1 MKIKQKT
8 LPYDVVAA
16 LPKAPHHQPIRPS
29 RLLGTVVRALAIL
42 DQIKTKFTYTEHRMD
57 QLGKAPCLILMNH
70 SCFLDL
76 KLAYKLFYPRR
87 FNIVSTTDGLIGW
100 FGLKGLLMRWLGCV
114 PTQKFVSDP
123 GLISDISY
131 ALKEKKA
138 SVLMYPE
145 AGYSFDGRATVLP
158 KRLGI
163 LLKKLNVPVVTV
175 ITQGAFAYDPLY
187 NNLQKR
193 KVKVHAD
200 VTYLLTPEEIQ
211 EKSVEEIDAMID
223 EQFSFDN
230 FAWQYENKIE
240 ITEDFRAD
248 GLNRILYKC
257 PECGAEGEME
267 GKGILL
273 TCKKCG
279 KVHELTTLGRLE
291 AKTGET
297 KFAHVPDWYD
307 WQRAEVRKELTEGT
321 YKLDTE
327 VSIAILKDHKAL
339 YHVGE
344 GRLIHD
350 ENGFKLTG
358 CDGKLNY
365 EQSAQS
371 SYTLNSDYFWY
382 EIGDVIGIGNA
393 DQLYYC
399 FPKQRDI
406 VTKARLAAEELYKM
420 KREAKLAAR
429 AQRRARRAAASA
441 E

>member
-8 LPYDVVAA
+8 LPYETVAA
-16 LPKAPHHQPIRPS
+16 LPKAPHYKPIKPS
-29 RLLGTVVRALAIL
+29 RLLGTVVRVLAIF
-42 DQIKTKFTYTEHRMD
+42 DQIKTKFTYTEHRMEK
-57 QLGKAPCLILMNH
+57 LGKEPCLILMNH

-100 FGLKGLLMRWLGCV
+100 FGFKGKLMRWLGCV

-123 GLISDISY
+123 SLITDMNY

-158 KRLGI
+158 KRFGV

-211 EKSVEEIDAMID
+211 EKSVEEIDALIN
-223 EQFSFDN
+223 EQFAFDA
-230 FAWQYENKIE
+230 FKWQYENKIE

-257 PECGAEGEME
+257 PVCGAEGENE
-267 GKGILL
+267 GKGTTL

-279 KVHELTTLGRLE
+279 TVHELTTLGRMK
-291 AKTGET
+291 AASGET
-297 KFAHVPDWYD
+297 KFAHIPDWYD
-307 WQRAEVRKELTEGT
+307 WQRAEVRKEIETGKYL
-321 YKLDTE
+321 LDTD
-327 VSIAILKDHKAL
+327 VSIAVLKDHKAL

-344 GRLIHD
+344 GRLVHN
-350 ENGFKLTG
+350 ENGFTLTG
-358 CDGKLNY
+358 CDGKLSY
-365 EQSAQS
+365 SQAPQS

-382 EIGDVIGIGNA
+382 EIGDIIAIGNA

-399 FPKQRDI
+399 FPKQRDV
-406 VTKARLAAEELYKM
+406 VTKARLAAEEMYTIY
-420 KREAKLAAR
+420 REKKLAAR
-429 AQRRARRAAASA
+429 AERRAKRAAKAA